1 MDFNMQ
7 SVHAALLGAAF
18 GLPLVLCSV
27 AGRSELFKRSFP
39 VLDQL
44 HEQQAD
50 LQKHFIQG
58 MNVTQVGIW
67 LSFII
72 VPGLLTLL
80 PATKAAVIWSVS
92 FTQQALLQTWGS
104 AFTFP
109 TLHLG
114 PLAYLLP
121 PLASCYAAGMISAS
135 CLGVRPKHI
144 ELLRDAVRS
153 ADAYFRLAAARQPP
167 GVSQSNRNAGRS
179 GAVGPS
185 VPQYGASV
193 FASSSS
199 LTLEQDLSESEGEDS
214 SSYEASSAA
223 STGQVAADAFK
234 TLSMIWLV
242 SRRQAAHLA
251 CILTGLNVMY
261 YSIIWTVTGD
271 MTAPIMAAMLH
282 AATECWLGGVRPNT
296 RNNKL

>member
-1 MDFNMQ
+1 MAD
-7 SVHAALLGAAF
+7 
-18 GLPLVLCSV
+18 
-27 AGRSELFKRSFP
+27 P
-39 VLDQL
+39 VLV
-44 HEQQAD
+44 AVPPA
-50 LQKHFIQG
+50 G

-80 PATKAAVIWSVS
+80 PATKAAVLWSVS

-114 PLAYLLP
+114 PLVYLLS

-153 ADAYFRLAAARQPP
+153 ADAYFRLAAARQPQGISP
-167 GVSQSNRNAGRS
+167 SSRAGDAGRS
-179 GAVGPS
+179 GAAGPS
-185 VPQYGASV
+185 VPQYGGSV

-214 SSYEASSAA
+214 SSYEASSTA

-234 TLSMIWLV
+234 TLSMVRAAAGLAELAYP
-242 SRRQAAHLA
+242 QAVLDSDWHADGPHALA
-251 CILTGLNVMY
+251 LQNCAAYQHEHVALGLLAFC
-261 YSIIWTVTGD
+261 S
-271 MTAPIMAAMLH
+271 
-282 AATECWLGGVRPNT
+282 
-296 RNNKL
+296 